1 MKSFLQYLQE
11 NSNLYIQSIDD
22 VEDNALKRLF
32 NTTSEKLKNQT
43 VPSELQQALERY
55 VGGGSTDINTKLRA
69 GEIDPLAKQMD
80 ELIHKFGIKRDTP
93 TTVWR
98 VMPSKYIKSGIEPG
112 FLSTTVDRKIAFSRA
127 ARIPES
133 SVLRIDIPAGVPH
146 VSNTTGNWT
155 GENELLFGRNQNL
168 KIDVNPK
175 TIKVVKDIPAF
186 SGNPDADFPTEA
198 RPREQRVTEIPVH
211 RATIVTDTPNP
222 TQTPKPV
229 TPTPKPKTPKT
240 LTTPTLPEVP
250 KLPEVPVTPKSSGWK
265 LPTVGELGSRLRSK
279 LIRSLPTMGQVA
291 DVLDMGSPEA
301 LAAGFAIGMAQANW
315 DAIKTTPAWAAEKM
329 GQKVETP
336 DAASIGQ
343 LEDGEEERKNTP
355 SRYRK

>member
-43 VPSELQQALERY
+43 VPSELQQALKRY

-186 SGNPDADFPTEA
+186 SGNPDSDFPTEA

-229 TPTPKPKTPKT
+229 TPTTTQTPASASTPMKPQTPPNGARRGAVSTDT
-240 LTTPTLPEVP
+240 LALMGGVGSSVVGGMLGAAPASLETMAGLLHPPPNRIRQQMEKMFQSDAGLAFN
-250 KLPEVPVTPKSSGWK
+250 VTPE
-265 LPTVGELGSRLRSK
+265 GELEGD
-279 LIRSLPTMGQVA
+279 P
-291 DVLDMGSPEA
+291 
-301 LAAGFAIGMAQANW
+301 AGFKAVR
-315 DAIKTTPAWAAEKM
+315 ER
-329 GQKVETP
+329 QKKGVYFPTYYP
-336 DAASIGQ
+336 QDTN
-343 LEDGEEERKNTP
+343 K
-355 SRYRK
+355 

>member
-1 MKSFLQYLQE
+1 MPW
-11 NSNLYIQSIDD
+11 IDD
-22 VEDNALKRLF
+22 EGVDNPTKQLF

-43 VPSELQQALERY
+43 VPSELQQALQRY
-55 VGGGSTDINTKLRA
+55 VGGVDINPKLRA
-69 GEIDPLAKQMD
+69 GEISPLAKQMD
-80 ELIHKFGIKRDTP
+80 ELIDKFGIKRDAP

-98 VMPSKYIKSGIEPG
+98 VMPSEHIKSGIEPG
-112 FLSTTVDRKIAFSRA
+112 FLSTTLDRKIAFSRA

-146 VSNTTGNWT
+146 VSNTTGNYT
-155 GENELLFGRNQNL
+155 GENELVFGRNQNL

-175 TIKVVKDIPAF
+175 TIKVIEDIPEVFAD
-186 SGNPDADFPTEA
+186 PDNYYREA
-198 RPREQRVTEIPVH
+198 RPREQRVTKIPVH

-250 KLPEVPVTPKSSGWK
+250 KLPEVSVTPKSSGWK
-265 LPTVGELGSRLRSK
+265 LPTVKDIGSRLRK
-279 LIRSLPTMGQVA
+279 SLPKMGQAA
-291 DVLDMGSPEA
+291 DVLDMGSPAA
-301 LAAGFAIGMAQANW
+301 LATGVAFELAKMNW
-315 DAIKTTPAWAAEKM
+315 DAIKNIPPWAAEKM

-343 LEDGEEERKNTP
+343 LQDGEEERKNTP